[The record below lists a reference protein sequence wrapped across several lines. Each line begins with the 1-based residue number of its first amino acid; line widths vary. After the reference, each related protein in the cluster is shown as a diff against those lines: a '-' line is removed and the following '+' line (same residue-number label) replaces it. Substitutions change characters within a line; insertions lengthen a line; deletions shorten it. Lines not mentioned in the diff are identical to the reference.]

1 MIDYFVKK
9 RKKKDIYTRIYIYKY
24 IKTCEIIYVQ
34 RPFGD
39 IIRYFSFNNYY
50 FSIGVADHF

>member
-9 RKKKDIYTRIYIYKY
+9 KKKIIYIYYTY
-24 IKTCEIIYVQ
+24 IYIQTCEILYVQ

-39 IIRYFSFNNYY
+39 IIRYFCCNDYY